1 MDFIYEKLRA
11 GTSPADSDSGSE
23 VARKFNDNFQNVTTK
38 FLEIDNQI
46 QEFQQADVIK
56 IIRINGQNLNIT
68 DHTVDIPLATALTH
82 GVVKGTDAENGVSI
96 QEDGT
101 MQVNQINV
109 NKLIQTDGDS
119 IILHGGNSFIE

>member
-68 DHTVDIPLATALTH
+68 DHSVDIPIATALAH

-109 NKLIQTDGDS
+109 NKLVQTDGDS

>member
-11 GTSPADSDSGSE
+11 GTNPSDSDSGSE

-68 DHTVDIPLATALTH
+68 DHSVDIPIATALAH

-109 NKLIQTDGDS
+109 NKLVQTDGDS